1 MDVLF
6 VLEKR
11 IDILNNIEHVLNHR
25 PSINVMMH
33 AAVMSQ
39 VTNEHLKAMCIV
51 TWFVKEQKNV
61 CFLMKKSNSRA
72 EESNTAIS
80 CAAWETIISK
90 VFDPIS
96 L

>member
-51 TWFVKEQKNV
+51 T
-61 CFLMKKSNSRA
+61 
-72 EESNTAIS
+72 
-80 CAAWETIISK
+80 
-90 VFDPIS
+90 
-96 L
+96 

>member
-11 IDILNNIEHVLNHR
+11 IEHVLNHR
-25 PSINVMMH
+25 PSIDVLMH

-51 TWFVKEQKNV
+51 T
-61 CFLMKKSNSRA
+61 
-72 EESNTAIS
+72 
-80 CAAWETIISK
+80 
-90 VFDPIS
+90 
-96 L
+96 